1 MKKSMVFVYAFVAAF
16 GALVVGLNLGGI
28 SGAIDLIEKEFALSA
43 LAKGFV
49 TGAIMIGCLLGA
61 LLGGGMSDRYGRKPM
76 LLASAL
82 LLGVSAAGCSLLAHG
97 ATPLVIYR
105 FIGGL
110 GVGILSAVIPTYI
123 TEISPARLRGTF
135 VSFYQLFVVIGILA
149 AYVANYFFASM
160 EGSWHLML
168 GLPLIFALLNILTLV
183 ALPESPRW
191 LVQQN
196 RLDQAQRAIASYG
209 FDSEDAELILAS
221 GNEKKEAEAKLS
233 ELFKGRIG
241 WVVFLGSMLA
251 FFQQITGINVVI
263 NYAPGILSNVGIA
276 GSDPLLQTVLIGAAN
291 LFFTLVALWLCDKF
305 GRKTLLLWG
314 CVGSGLSLAWLAYA
328 FSMGGSDIS
337 ILIAI
342 LAFIGFFALSLS
354 PLMFVVT
361 SEIYPS
367 HIRGTAM
374 ALSTGISW
382 GCAFIVV
389 QFYPWLESTLGI
401 GITFAIFAALL
412 FAAGLFIRILIPETK
427 GKSLE
432 EIQRELK
439 L

>member
-191 LVQQN
+191 LV
-196 RLDQAQRAIASYG
+196 
-209 FDSEDAELILAS
+209 
-221 GNEKKEAEAKLS
+221 
-233 ELFKGRIG
+233 
-241 WVVFLGSMLA
+241 
-251 FFQQITGINVVI
+251 
-263 NYAPGILSNVGIA
+263 
-276 GSDPLLQTVLIGAAN
+276 
-291 LFFTLVALWLCDKF
+291 
-305 GRKTLLLWG
+305 
-314 CVGSGLSLAWLAYA
+314 
-328 FSMGGSDIS
+328 
-337 ILIAI
+337 
-342 LAFIGFFALSLS
+342 
-354 PLMFVVT
+354 
-361 SEIYPS
+361 
-367 HIRGTAM
+367 
-374 ALSTGISW
+374 
-382 GCAFIVV
+382 
-389 QFYPWLESTLGI
+389 
-401 GITFAIFAALL
+401 
-412 FAAGLFIRILIPETK
+412 
-427 GKSLE
+427 
-432 EIQRELK
+432 
-439 L
+439 